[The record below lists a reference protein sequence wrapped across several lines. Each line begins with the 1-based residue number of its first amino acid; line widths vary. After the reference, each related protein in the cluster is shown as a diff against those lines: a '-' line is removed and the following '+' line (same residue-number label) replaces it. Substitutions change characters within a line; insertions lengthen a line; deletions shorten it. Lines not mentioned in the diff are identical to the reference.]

1 MDIAEVIPNAF
12 QTSCETLEANWG
24 PRSDMILSGSPNRFH
39 AFSRNS
45 LAVSDAVIVFLHG
58 DITIALEN
66 LSTITLIES
75 NPLISGRSVM
85 KSVVTCSQGPLGVSV
100 GMRGA
105 LVGWVRFLVDWQTA
119 QPSTY
124 ALEKLDIPGHQ

>member
-1 MDIAEVIPNAF
+1 MVALRNCSISWLMHSVSPSVCGWYAVDIAEVIPKAF

-58 DITIALEN
+58 GITIALEN
-66 LSTITLIES
+66 LSTITLMES
-75 NPLISGRSVM
+75 NPLIPGHAGM
-85 KSVVTCSQGPLGVSV
+85 KSVMTWS
-100 GMRGA
+100 
-105 LVGWVRFLVDWQTA
+105 
-119 QPSTY
+119 
-124 ALEKLDIPGHQ
+124 K